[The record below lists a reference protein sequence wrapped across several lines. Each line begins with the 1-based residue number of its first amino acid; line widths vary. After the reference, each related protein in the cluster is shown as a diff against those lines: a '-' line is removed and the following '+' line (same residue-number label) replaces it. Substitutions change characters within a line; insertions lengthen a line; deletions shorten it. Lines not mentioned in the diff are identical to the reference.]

1 MKKAERVRVKKTG
14 IELYD
19 NFIDKMY
26 EALDGIKAACSL
38 REDYDDDDGV
48 IDIGFCLV
56 CPMNRYCDAIQDVCD
71 QRPADPFFEEM
82 GYDPDYEVHWA

>member
-1 MKKAERVRVKKTG
+1 MKKAERVRVKETG
-14 IELYD
+14 IKIYD
-19 NFIDKMY
+19 DFVNEMY
-26 EALDGIKAACSL
+26 EALAAVKSACDK
-38 REDYDDDDGV
+38 RDDYDEDDGV

-82 GYDPDYEVHWA
+82 GYDPDYEVH

>member
-1 MKKAERVRVKKTG
+1 MKKAERVRVKETG
-14 IELYD
+14 IKIYD
-19 NFIDKMY
+19 DFANEMY
-26 EALDGIKAACSL
+26 EALADDKSACDK
-38 REDYDDDDGV
+38 RDDYDEDDGV

-82 GYDPDYEVHWA
+82 GYDPDYEFH